1 MRQERQRTSGPQH
14 GRARNRNAQFFL
26 RRRSAKGLATPRKAA
41 QQHALHRQLSASNS
55 DCRRSHQLRSCRRS
69 ECFWRWKA
77 SCAEASQRRPHCRPG
92 RGIGVESLP
101 QRQAKKGGIARHR
114 RGRRSRTHPC
124 CRHRRRALRGRGP
137 AHSSVPAGQL
147 YPLRVS
153 WQTAASLD
161 ASLSSCP
168 SPLLARS
175 CGKTKIQ
182 AASER
187 LIERSKFRTFRRIF
201 SSFVSTSKQTGC
213 SGRGRLARKVS
224 RRAETR
230 TKVK

>member
-1 MRQERQRTSGPQH
+1 MTKKTASAPILPEKRVFLVVESVMCR
-14 GRARNRNAQFFL
+14 GR
-26 RRRSAKGLATPRKAA
+26 SKET
-41 QQHALHRQLSASNS
+41 ALSS
-55 DCRRSHQLRSCRRS
+55 
-69 ECFWRWKA
+69 
-77 SCAEASQRRPHCRPG
+77 G

-168 SPLLARS
+168 LPLLARS

-201 SSFVSTSKQTGC
+201 SIFVSTSKQTGC
-213 SGRGRLARKVS
+213 GGRGRLARKVS

-230 TKVK
+230 TKVKSYELPFSGQDRAPGE